1 MTGERVFEALTDC
14 ADELEGEIVARYVH
28 ADGVHP
34 AMQHKYDRDMQTVID
49 ARLAIDTLRAQVA
62 ALAGAKVYTVE
73 WSDYDGHGI
82 IAAFKTHEEADAE
95 LAYCKGAPDDFAPSY
110 YTSEYTLGLSEACS
124 LYRFNADGALMHTY
138 FFTRLGDEERGTVR
152 VYNEPWNDGTCMD
165 VYARSEAD
173 ARAAIAQHL
182 DAARGGEG

>member
-62 ALAGAKVYTVE
+62 ALAVVMDALGEESINCDNLHHGPK
-73 WSDYDGHGI
+73 DYH
-82 IAAFKTHEEADAE
+82 AAF
-95 LAYCKGAPDDFAPSY
+95 
-110 YTSEYTLGLSEACS
+110 SEPCPVQA
-124 LYRFNADGALMHTY
+124 
-138 FFTRLGDEERGTVR
+138 R
-152 VYNEPWNDGTCMD
+152 VK
-165 VYARSEAD
+165 
-173 ARAAIAQHL
+173 AAL

>member
-49 ARLAIDTLRAQVA
+49 ARTAITTLRAQVA
-62 ALAGAKVYTVE
+62 ALAGEKAADKARLDWME
-73 WSDYDGHGI
+73 AQFADHNRDCNLMFNRFQYDQ
-82 IAAFKTHEEADAE
+82 ELSLDAE
-95 LAYCKGAPDDFAPSY
+95 GASWSRM
-110 YTSEYTLGLSEACS
+110 TI
-124 LYRFNADGALMHTY
+124 
-138 FFTRLGDEERGTVR
+138 
-152 VYNEPWNDGTCMD
+152 
-165 VYARSEAD
+165 RSS
-173 ARAAIAQHL
+173 L

>member
-49 ARLAIDTLRAQVA
+49 ARTAITTLRAQVA
-62 ALAGAKVYTVE
+62 ALAGEDAVE
-73 WSDYDGHGI
+73 RALTAWYSGDAGSWEWVQSFSPDGGAYDRKGMR
-82 IAAFKTHEEADAE
+82 EA
-95 LAYCKGAPDDFAPSY
+95 
-110 YTSEYTLGLSEACS
+110 
-124 LYRFNADGALMHTY
+124 
-138 FFTRLGDEERGTVR
+138 
-152 VYNEPWNDGTCMD
+152 
-165 VYARSEAD
+165 
-173 ARAAIAQHL
+173 L

>member
-1 MTGERVFEALTDC
+1 MTGERVAVTSNGREYTWRGTRWTYEPKNNHGRTEVHRTSRLHFALC
-14 ADELEGEIVARYVH
+14 ELAS
-28 ADGVHP
+28 
-34 AMQHKYDRDMQTVID
+34 
-49 ARLAIDTLRAQVA
+49 LRAQVA

-82 IAAFKTHEEADAE
+82 IAAFKTHEDADAE

-124 LYRFNADGALMHTY
+124 LYRFNADGALMHAY
-138 FFTRLGDEERGTVR
+138 FFTRLGDEDRGTVR